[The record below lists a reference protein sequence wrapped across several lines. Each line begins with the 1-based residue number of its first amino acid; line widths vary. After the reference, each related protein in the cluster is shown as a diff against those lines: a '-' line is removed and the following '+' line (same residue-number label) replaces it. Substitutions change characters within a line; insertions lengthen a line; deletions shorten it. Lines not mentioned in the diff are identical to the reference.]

1 MRNPF
6 GALHPRQLRGLRL
19 FLLITVAALAAGLA
33 GSALLP
39 AEHRGLAVGL
49 ILAASLATGW
59 FVLSGFRPVW
69 TAVAA
74 VIGFL
79 FVVIVLRET
88 GPSLL
93 QLRGGQVEAQVMSVR
108 ESSGPADR
116 YHYAMAAHSGRAVG
130 GELTVDENAYRI
142 GESVT
147 VVEDPDGLAHP
158 MLPSELTE
166 HRQSWLAVIVLYLA
180 TAVLCLLAG
189 RPRRAKAG

>member
-6 GALHPRQLRGLRL
+6 RALHPRQLRGLRL
-19 FLLITVAALAAGLA
+19 FLVITVAALVAGLA
-33 GSALLP
+33 GTALLP

-49 ILAASLATGW
+49 ILAAGLAAGW
-59 FVLSGFRPVW
+59 FTVTGFRPVW

-79 FVVIVLRET
+79 FVVIMLRET

-93 QLRGGQVEAQVMSVR
+93 QLRGGLVDAQVVSLR
-108 ESSGPADR
+108 ESSGPIGR
-116 YHYAMAAHSGRAVG
+116 YHYAMAAHSGRALG
-130 GELTVDENAYRI
+130 GELTVDEAAYRI

-147 VVEDPDGLAHP
+147 VVEEPDGLAHP

-166 HRQSWLAVIVLYLA
+166 HRQSWLAVTVLYLA

-189 RPRRAKAG
+189 RPRRAKAS

>member
-1 MRNPF
+1 MRSPLR
-6 GALHPRQLRGLRL
+6 ALHPRQFRGLRL
-19 FLLITVAALAAGLA
+19 FLVITVAALAAGLA

-39 AEHRGLAVGL
+39 AEHRGLAIGL
-49 ILAASLATGW
+49 ILAAGLAAGW
-59 FVLSGFRPVW
+59 FALSGFRPVW
-69 TAVAA
+69 TTIAA

-93 QLRGGQVEAQVMSVR
+93 QLRGGQVEAQVMAVR
-108 ESSGPADR
+108 ESGGSADR

-130 GELTVDENAYRI
+130 GELTADRDAYRI

-147 VVEDPDGLAHP
+147 IVEEPDGLAHP

-166 HRQSWLAVIVLYLA
+166 HRDSWLAVTVLYLV
-180 TAVLCLLAG
+180 TTVLCLLAG
-189 RPRRAKAG
+189 RPRRTEEG